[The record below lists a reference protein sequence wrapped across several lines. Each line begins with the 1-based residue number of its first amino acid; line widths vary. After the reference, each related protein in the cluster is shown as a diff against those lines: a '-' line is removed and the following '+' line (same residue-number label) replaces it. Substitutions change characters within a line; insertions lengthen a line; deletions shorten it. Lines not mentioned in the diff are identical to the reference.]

1 MEEDE
6 KTNASDTADT
16 SKSVELSESAQTAE
30 PADTKIL
37 LDARIECRD
46 AAKTLLLGAV
56 NEVFM
61 FTQRLEA
68 ELYDDADISEHL
80 AQLATGSR
88 NTDIRI
94 IAQDTRV
101 AANRGHYLIHL
112 AQRLPSF
119 VQIRTTVIP
128 EHRNFRE
135 SWLIVDD
142 GAYLRLRNPERFE
155 GYYELDN
162 KLECR
167 RYREEFIDAWEACVP
182 DQNTRR
188 LSL

>member
-1 MEEDE
+1 MAED
-6 KTNASDTADT
+6 DTTDSTDSTDLTGATD
-16 SKSVELSESAQTAE
+16 LSEST
-30 PADTKIL
+30 DTRIP
-37 LDARIECRD
+37 LDGRSDCRD

-56 NEVFM
+56 SEIFL

-68 ELYDDADISEHL
+68 ELYDDAEISDHL
-80 AQLATGSR
+80 AQLASNSR
-88 NTDIRI
+88 NVDIRI
-94 IAQDTRV
+94 IAHDTRV
-101 AANRGHYLIHL
+101 ASNRGHYLIHL
-112 AQRLPSF
+112 AQKLPSF
-119 VQIRTTVIP
+119 ARIRTTVTP

-142 GAYLRLRNPERFE
+142 GTYLRLRNPKRFE
-155 GYYELDN
+155 GHYELDN

-167 RYREEFIDAWEACVP
+167 GYREEFLEVWEACVP

>member
-1 MEEDE
+1 MDD
-6 KTNASDTADT
+6 NS
-16 SKSVELSESAQTAE
+16 S
-30 PADTKIL
+30 IL
-37 LDARIECRD
+37 LEGRGVCAE
-46 AAKTLLLGAV
+46 AAKTLILGSVGRVYIAS
-56 NEVFM
+56 
-61 FTQRLEA
+61 QKLEP
-68 ELYDDADISEHL
+68 ELYNDAEIHQHL
-80 AQLATGSR
+80 SQLASTNR

-94 IAQDTRV
+94 IAHDTRV
-101 AANRGHYLIHL
+101 ASNQGHYLIHL
-112 AQRLPSF
+112 AQKLPSF
-119 VQIRTTVIP
+119 ARIRTTVTP

-142 GAYLRLRNPERFE
+142 GAYMRIRNPERFE

-167 RYREEFIDAWEACVP
+167 AYYDDFVEMWEACEP

>member
-1 MEEDE
+1 MGD
-6 KTNASDTADT
+6 NS
-16 SKSVELSESAQTAE
+16 S
-30 PADTKIL
+30 IL
-37 LDARIECRD
+37 LSSRSDCMD
-46 AAKTLLLGAV
+46 AARTLVLGSTNRVYLA
-56 NEVFM
+56 
-61 FTQRLEA
+61 TQRLET
-68 ELYDDADISEHL
+68 ELYHDSEIYDHL
-80 AQLATGSR
+80 AGLATSNR

-94 IAQDTRV
+94 IAHDTRV
-101 AANRGHYLIHL
+101 AANQGHHLIHL

-119 VQIRTTVIP
+119 VQIRLTVTP

-135 SWLIVDD
+135 SWLIADD
-142 GAYLRLRNPERFE
+142 SALMRIRNPERFE

-167 RYREEFIDAWEACVP
+167 SYYDTFIDMWEACEQ

>member
-1 MEEDE
+1 MEDSSSIILSGR
-6 KTNASDTADT
+6 SDCKEA
-16 SKSVELSESAQTAE
+16 VSAL
-30 PADTKIL
+30 IL
-37 LDARIECRD
+37 GSRGRVYL
-46 AAKTLLLGAV
+46 V
-56 NEVFM
+56 
-61 FTQRLEA
+61 TQRLEA
-68 ELYDDADISEHL
+68 ELYHDFEIYQHLSE
-80 AQLATGSR
+80 LATSNR

-94 IAQDTRV
+94 IAHDTRV
-101 AANRGHYLIHL
+101 AANQGHYLIHL

-119 VQIRTTVIP
+119 AQIRLSVIP

-135 SWLIVDD
+135 SWLIADD
-142 GAYLRLRNPERFE
+142 SAYMRIRNPERFE

-167 RYREEFIDAWEACVP
+167 SYYDTFLDMWEACEQ